1 MENTIKLKYIWGI
14 LLLALHFVFVKGQP
28 ICVARQYTVRDGLIQ
43 SNPAQILQSHNGFI
57 WVSTWN
63 GVSRF
68 DGRDFETFQFDSL
81 LNQHMQRLENTAD
94 GNLWMIAYDR
104 HSLYLYDI
112 RENKLI
118 NVLKQYEQHFNTPL
132 QIENLYPLSKGIT
145 WVTLNNGGCFRIS
158 DKECTVSSG
167 IQYITAIDDVELGK
181 VSRVFEDKQ
190 GEEWVFSDKGVSIF
204 GKRTISSYPFSMF
217 ETMDNLVFLASQ
229 NGRLAY
235 YDVNTMQFNIVP
247 FQEKIQ
253 HINGIKVLK
262 DNQLAVLSDKGL
274 YLCHFPELAM
284 EKYDF
289 SLPGHDDAAVRKVYQ
304 DSKGFLWIFTG
315 LPGIIRLDPET
326 GVKQYLNTPSG
337 YMASSPEN
345 ELFIYEDPN
354 GVVWTIPYKGIF
366 SYYDEKSRELKVYF
380 TPGRNHIPYSPIIK
394 TTYVDKQN
402 NLWIKSQRSFI
413 KMFFP
418 PSPYTYRELDNYFD
432 TKSFLFDSDEHL
444 WIATKKGIIRIMD
457 SQKNLLGYL
466 SPDGELAQTETVFAE
481 GGIYVMLKDQAQ
493 TIWLGS
499 KENGLFRL
507 VPRNR
512 PYHYEVYHYMNN
524 PSDPYSISDNKISCI
539 DEDHNGRIWIGTYG
553 GGLNLVEEKEDGAI
567 RFIHAENNL
576 SGFPINRTNS
586 IRCMVEGPGHTM
598 LVGTIEGLI
607 TFSSDF
613 SDYENIRF
621 YLNLPRPQATDGL
634 CSADVMSVLRTTD
647 ETIYCYCYG
656 GGLCKLVSSNLLS
669 DELRF
674 RSFGKETSPLA
685 RALIEDKNHNIWIGS
700 ETDIT
705 LFDVHDQTFESFGET
720 FFNRSFNYSECLPV
734 TDRQEGGMLVFSPDS
749 IVKQTYEAPIV
760 VTGIKYSEDNLSHV
774 LSDADYLEIPTRRRN
789 FTISFAALD
798 YTNSLDIEYAYKL
811 DDNQWYYIGKKNSVS
826 FVSLPAGKYQFQIKA
841 TNGDG
846 IWMNTVKT
854 VTLQV
859 LPTFW
864 ETGWAKAF
872 YIVVVLVISLA
883 IGYIFFYIYYLKH
896 KVNMEQRLAEIK
908 VRSFIDISH
917 ELRTPLTLISGPVS
931 EVLSQEPLTSR
942 TRHHLQLVQKN
953 INRMLLLINQVLDF
967 RKIQN
972 KKMGLTIEY
981 RDIIIMLHNIMDNFR
996 LLATEKNI
1004 NFSLQTTLPSVFLW
1018 IDSDKFE
1025 KIIFNLLSNA
1035 FKYTP
1040 DNKSITLIV
1049 MESGQFVSI
1058 AVKDEGIGIPKDKV
1072 PSIFERFTTVSKE
1085 NDMQPSSGIGLSL
1098 VNELVKMLHG
1108 EIQVESE
1115 VKKGSVFKLVLHKG
1129 KEIYAQDKNVEY
1141 ILNDT
1146 SEEQET
1152 VLAEPEQND
1161 EISLPDMPPA
1171 TKETLVKVMV
1181 VEDNA
1186 ELRQFICEILSGTY
1200 RVVGVADGVM
1210 ALEKIE
1216 EEIPDFIITDIMM
1229 PRMDG
1234 IELIRHIKEN
1244 VNTCDIPLIIL
1255 SAKSSVEDRIQ
1266 CLQLGIDDY
1275 IPKPFSSDYLK
1286 SRIENLIRQRK
1297 VLQSA
1302 FLSKYG
1308 AQPKKEPLEAVAYPV
1323 SQIVPLDELFM
1334 QKLVGFMEENYSNP
1348 GLRVNDLAE
1357 FMNMSRSVFNRK
1369 VNGIMGISPIE
1380 YIKNYR
1386 LNKAKSF
1393 IQSGMSFSEVA
1404 FAVGFSDPGYFG
1416 KAFKKAFNQTLTEY
1430 KNNN

>member
-1 MENTIKLKYIWGI
+1 MRNTIKLKYIWCTLF
-14 LLLALHFVFVKGQP
+14 LLLHWGFVKAQP

-274 YLCHFPELAM
+274 YLCRFPELAM

-289 SLPGHDDAAVRKVYQ
+289 SLPGRDDAAVRKVYQ

-567 RFIHAENNL
+567 RFIHAENKL

-734 TDRQEGGMLVFSPDS
+734 TDRQGDILMGTEGGMLVFSPDS

-872 YIVVVLVISLA
+872 YLVVVLVISLA

-1035 FKYTP
+1035 FK
-1040 DNKSITLIV
+1040 
-1049 MESGQFVSI
+1049 
-1058 AVKDEGIGIPKDKV
+1058 
-1072 PSIFERFTTVSKE
+1072 
-1085 NDMQPSSGIGLSL
+1085 
-1098 VNELVKMLHG
+1098 
-1108 EIQVESE
+1108 
-1115 VKKGSVFKLVLHKG
+1115 
-1129 KEIYAQDKNVEY
+1129 
-1141 ILNDT
+1141 
-1146 SEEQET
+1146 
-1152 VLAEPEQND
+1152 
-1161 EISLPDMPPA
+1161 
-1171 TKETLVKVMV
+1171 
-1181 VEDNA
+1181 
-1186 ELRQFICEILSGTY
+1186 
-1200 RVVGVADGVM
+1200 
-1210 ALEKIE
+1210 
-1216 EEIPDFIITDIMM
+1216 
-1229 PRMDG
+1229 
-1234 IELIRHIKEN
+1234 
-1244 VNTCDIPLIIL
+1244 
-1255 SAKSSVEDRIQ
+1255 
-1266 CLQLGIDDY
+1266 
-1275 IPKPFSSDYLK
+1275 
-1286 SRIENLIRQRK
+1286 
-1297 VLQSA
+1297 
-1302 FLSKYG
+1302 
-1308 AQPKKEPLEAVAYPV
+1308 
-1323 SQIVPLDELFM
+1323 
-1334 QKLVGFMEENYSNP
+1334 
-1348 GLRVNDLAE
+1348 
-1357 FMNMSRSVFNRK
+1357 
-1369 VNGIMGISPIE
+1369 
-1380 YIKNYR
+1380 
-1386 LNKAKSF
+1386 
-1393 IQSGMSFSEVA
+1393 
-1404 FAVGFSDPGYFG
+1404 
-1416 KAFKKAFNQTLTEY
+1416 
-1430 KNNN
+1430 